1 MSAHRA
7 PSAEPTNRDL
17 LRSADERQLL
27 IKRAMSSN
35 RTKLTISMF
44 DLVVQRWNG
53 LGHQQ
58 RQERAAQ
65 CRIDGHDLVE
75 TPMDGVKACRICM
88 TYRDGDR

>member
-17 LRSADERQLL
+17 RRSADERQLL

-35 RTKLTISMF
+35 RTKLTLSMF
-44 DLVVQRWNG
+44 DLIVNRWNG

-65 CRIDGHDLVE
+65 CRTDGHDYVE
-75 TPMDGVKACRICM
+75 TPMDGVTVCRRCCS
-88 TYRDGDR
+88 YRDAR